1 MIGRN
6 RALCGMIAAAAM
18 AVAAPADA
26 APRPAAAVEAL
37 VDRFDAARAA
47 FDPAALA
54 ATLADDYVEISPVGT
69 VDSRAAVLGFYTPDH
84 RNPVPPM
91 RQDER
96 VVRVHGT
103 IAFVTERKLLTLP
116 NGVTRAI
123 RVGYV
128 ARRADRGW
136 RLVSAQYTPIPPAR

>member
-6 RALCGMIAAAAM
+6 GTLGGILAAATIVVGAPAIAASQ
-18 AVAAPADA
+18 
-26 APRPAAAVEAL
+26 PAAAVEAL

-54 ATLADDYVEISPVGT
+54 ATLAEDYVEISPVGT
-69 VDSRAAVLGFYTPDH
+69 VDSRAEVLGFYTPDH

-96 VVRVHGT
+96 VVRVTGT
-103 IAFVTERKLLTLP
+103 FASVTERKLLTLP
-116 NGVTRAI
+116 NGTVRAI

-128 ARRADRGW
+128 ARRVGGGW
-136 RLVSAQYTPIPPAR
+136 RLVSAQYTPIPQPR

>member
-6 RALCGMIAAAAM
+6 SALCGMIAAATM
-18 AVAAPADA
+18 AVAAPAHA
-26 APRPAAAVEAL
+26 APKPAAAVDAL
-37 VDRFDAARAA
+37 IDRFDAARAA
-47 FDPAALA
+47 FDPTALA

-69 VDSRAAVLGFYTPDH
+69 VDSRTEVLGFYTPDQ
-84 RNPVPPM
+84 RRPAPPL

-96 VVRVHGT
+96 VVRLRGAV
-103 IAFVTERKLLTLP
+103 AFVTERKLLNLP
-116 NGVTRAI
+116 NGITRTI

-128 ARRADRGW
+128 ARRTTGGW

>member
-1 MIGRN
+1 MIGRTS
-6 RALCGMIAAAAM
+6 ALCGMIAAMVITAPAT
-18 AVAAPADA
+18 AAPKPSAS
-26 APRPAAAVEAL
+26 VEAL

-54 ATLADDYVEISPVGT
+54 TTLADDYVEISPVGT

-84 RNPVPPM
+84 RNPAPAM

-96 VVRVHGT
+96 VVRVTGSFAT
-103 IAFVTERKLLTLP
+103 VTELKLLTLP
-116 NGVTRAI
+116 GGSVRAI

-128 ARRADRGW
+128 ARRAGGGW
-136 RLVSAQYTPIPPAR
+136 RLISAQYTPIPPAR

>member
-1 MIGRN
+1 MGRTGILN
-6 RALCGMIAAAAM
+6 GVIAAVAAAVATP
-18 AVAAPADA
+18 AVAAPK
-26 APRPAAAVEAL
+26 PAAVVEAL

-47 FDPAALA
+47 FDPTALA

-69 VDSRAAVLGFYTPDH
+69 VDSRAEVLGFYAPDH

-96 VVRVHGT
+96 VVRVTGGF
-103 IAFVTERKLLTLP
+103 ASVTERKLLTLP
-116 NGVTRAI
+116 NGTVRAI

-128 ARRADRGW
+128 ARRAGDGW
-136 RLVSAQYTPIPPAR
+136 RMVSAQYTPIPTAR

>member
-6 RALCGMIAAAAM
+6 GALGGILAAATMVVGAP
-18 AVAAPADA
+18 AVAAPQ
-26 APRPAAAVEAL
+26 PAAAVEAL

-96 VVRVHGT
+96 VVRVTG
-103 IAFVTERKLLTLP
+103 AFASMTERKQLTLP
-116 NGVTRAI
+116 NGTVRAI

-128 ARRADRGW
+128 ARRMGGGW